1 MDNTPF
7 QPITVFL
14 KSNDYSNLLGTSN
27 YFFELNQ
34 PILVNSN
41 VDVLVSLSSFK
52 FTNSFYTVNAFNNIL
67 YFITPN
73 SGFDIYNVKLTLGNY
88 DIYSLVGEINK
99 QFANKFYSIVV
110 TYNSSNFTTTF
121 THTLGTSFYLYAGTN
136 NCLKLFGFDSKL
148 GSDAIN
154 YSATATSP
162 NCINLIPSQILHI
175 AVPNLSIKSFSSK
188 NTKRYSIIDT
198 VHITASKGETN
209 LYINSSPFRF
219 KINDGHITFLNILI
233 LDENYNS
240 VNFNGVDWYIK
251 LCFEFTYRNNLIIPD
266 RLIEQYK
273 YMQPVIEDEEKRN
286 YNKLLDS
293 IINYRKKIS
302 K

>member
-52 FTNSFYTVNAFNNIL
+52 FTNSFYTVNPTNYIL
-67 YFITPN
+67 YFIYPDFSPTILN
-73 SGFDIYNVKLTLGNY
+73 ITLTLGNY
-88 DIYSLVGEINK
+88 DIYSLVAEINK
-99 QFANKFYSIVV
+99 QFEQFYNIIV
-110 TYNSSNFTTTF
+110 TYNPNTYKTTF
-121 THTLGTSFYLYAGTN
+121 THTLGTPFYLWPGEN
-136 NCLKLFGFDSKL
+136 NCLKLFGFDNKL

-154 YSATATSP
+154 YSSKATSP
-162 NCINLIPSQILHI
+162 YCINLIPSQILHI
-175 AVPNLSIKSFSSK
+175 AIPNLSLKSFGSK

-209 LYINSSPFRF
+209 LHINSSPFRF
-219 KINDGHITFLNILI
+219 KINDGHITFLNIVI
-233 LDENYNS
+233 LDENYNQ

-251 LCFEFTYRNNLIIPD
+251 LCFEFTYRNNLIVPE

-286 YNKLLDS
+286 YNKVLDA
-293 IINYRKKIS
+293 IINYHKKIS

>member
-14 KSNDYSNLLGTSN
+14 KSNEYTNLLGSSN
-27 YFFELNQ
+27 YLFELNQ

-52 FTNSFYTVNAFNNIL
+52 FTNSFYTVNQYNNIC
-67 YFITPN
+67 YFIYPN
-73 SGFDIYNVKLTLGNY
+73 FSPTILSVTLTQGNY
-88 DIYSLVGEINK
+88 DIYSLVAEINK
-99 QFANKFYSIVV
+99 QFQQFYAIVV
-110 TYNSSNFTTTF
+110 TYNPISFKTTF
-121 THTLGTSFYLYAGTN
+121 THSLGTSFYLFAGVN
-136 NCLKLFGFDSKL
+136 NCLKLFGFDNKS

-154 YSATATSP
+154 YSSSATSP
-162 NCINLIPSQILHI
+162 FCINLIPSQVLHI
-175 AVPNLSIKSFSSK
+175 AVPNLSIKSFGAK
-188 NTKRYSIIDT
+188 NTKRYSIIET
-198 VHITASKGETN
+198 VHITASKGETD
-209 LYINSSPFRF
+209 LYTNPSPFRF
-219 KINDGHITFLNILI
+219 KINDGNITFLHIQI
-233 LDENYNS
+233 LDENYNL

-251 LCFEFTYRNNLIIPD
+251 FCFEFSYRNNLILPQ
-266 RLIEQYK
+266 RLVEQNK
-273 YMQPVIEDEEKRN
+273 YMEPVIEEEEKRN